1 MLELGGINGHVD
13 ASTEQMSTAEPKL
26 KAECCDFKDG
36 STRVQIKLFLD
47 GEELATFTVPRR
59 HAAIVVSRINGCNQE
74 KS

>member
-1 MLELGGINGHVD
+1 
-13 ASTEQMSTAEPKL
+13 MSTPEPKL
-26 KAECCDFKDG
+26 RAECCDFKRGDRRIQV
-36 STRVQIKLFLD
+36 TLFID